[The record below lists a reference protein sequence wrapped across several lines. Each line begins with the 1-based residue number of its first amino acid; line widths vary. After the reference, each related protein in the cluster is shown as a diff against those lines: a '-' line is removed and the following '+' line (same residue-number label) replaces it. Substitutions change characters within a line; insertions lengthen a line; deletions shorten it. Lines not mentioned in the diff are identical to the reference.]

1 MKPHSPEMNIPSD
14 SDIDYTNV
22 DEICGYQMLLCK
34 IFEKAGGFSVGI
46 ASSKEIIMV
55 RREGMIWLREVKAI
69 INKILSD
76 SISEAT
82 AIPNSSFH
90 TPNLNDVPRLL
101 ASYDFFYR
109 VCHRGPCFTFVRD
122 TTLKTVDCWINGD
135 KTISKAR
142 VALLMLKEINRDI
155 RTIPQRY
162 LDFGMRTLE
171 SWINELR
178 HYGRMQNLS
187 QEDSYSVISFLLWYD
202 LRVFGVSKVERLRWI
217 EKYTLTESEIENL
230 DVRTLWSYMDFDQRM
245 SVLLGKSIEE
255 QDERY
260 TRFISKI
267 ATHPD
272 TNRFLREAIELD
284 LAKHKVA

>member
-1 MKPHSPEMNIPSD
+1 MNIPFAK
-14 SDIDYTNV
+14 DIDYTNV
-22 DEICGYQMLLCK
+22 DEVCGYQMLLCK

-69 INKILSD
+69 INDILSAP
-76 SISEAT
+76 IPEAST
-82 AIPNSSFH
+82 IPNSSIL
-90 TPNLNDVPRLL
+90 TPNLRDVPRLL

-122 TTLKTVDCWINGD
+122 TTLKTVDCWTNGD
-135 KTISKAR
+135 KSISIAR

-155 RTIPQRY
+155 RAIPQKY
-162 LDFGMRTLE
+162 VDFGMRVLE

-178 HYGRMQNLS
+178 CYGKLQNLS
-187 QEDSYSVISFLLWYD
+187 QEDSYKVMSFLLWYD
-202 LRVFGVSKVERLRWI
+202 LYVFGVSTEERLKWI
-217 EKYTLTESEIENL
+217 EIYTLSESEIENL
-230 DVRTLWSYMDFDQRM
+230 DVRTLWTYMDFDQRA
-245 SVLLGKSIEE
+245 SNFLGKSIEE

-260 TRFISKI
+260 TWFISKI
-267 ATHPD
+267 AIHPE

-284 LAKHKVA
+284 LAKHQVA

>member
-1 MKPHSPEMNIPSD
+1 MIAMNIPFAK
-14 SDIDYTNV
+14 DIDYTNV

-34 IFEKAGGFSVGI
+34 IFEKAGGFNVGI
-46 ASSKEIIMV
+46 ASNKEIIMV
-55 RREGMIWLREVKAI
+55 RREGMIWLRDVKSI
-69 INKILSD
+69 INNILSAP
-76 SISEAT
+76 IPEAS
-82 AIPNSSFH
+82 AIPASSPH
-90 TPNLNDVPRLL
+90 TPNLKDVPRLL

-122 TTLKTVDCWINGD
+122 TTIKTVDRWTNGD
-135 KTISKAR
+135 RSISKAR

-155 RTIPQRY
+155 RAIPQRY
-162 LDFGMRTLE
+162 VDFGMRVLE

-178 HYGRMQNLS
+178 RYGRLQDLS
-187 QEDSYSVISFLLWYD
+187 QEDSYLVISFLLWYD
-202 LRVFGVSKVERLRWI
+202 LYVFGVSKDERIKWI
-217 EKYTLTESEIENL
+217 ETYTLSVCEIENL
-230 DVRTLWSYMDFDQRM
+230 DERTLWAYMDFDQRISILM
-245 SVLLGKSIEE
+245 RKSIEE

-267 ATHPD
+267 AIHPD

>member
-1 MKPHSPEMNIPSD
+1 MNIPFAK
-14 SDIDYTNV
+14 DIDYTNV
-22 DEICGYQMLLCK
+22 DEVCGYQMLLCK
-34 IFEKAGGFSVGI
+34 IFEIAGGFNVGI

-69 INKILSD
+69 INEILSAPVGESD
-76 SISEAT
+76 KA
-82 AIPNSSFH
+82 PG
-90 TPNLNDVPRLL
+90 LNDVPRLL

-109 VCHRGPCFTFVRD
+109 VCHRGPCFTFVGD
-122 TTLKTVDCWINGD
+122 TTLKTVDCWIKGNMS
-135 KTISKAR
+135 ISKAR

-171 SWINELR
+171 SWISDLR
-178 HYGRMQNLS
+178 RFGRLQNLS
-187 QEDSYSVISFLLWYD
+187 QEDSFLVISYLLWYD
-202 LRVFGVSKVERLRWI
+202 LSVFGVSKDERFRWI
-217 EKYTLTESEIENL
+217 EKYALTESEIENL
-230 DVRTLWSYMDFDQRM
+230 DVRTLWTYMDFDQRM
-245 SVLLGKSIEE
+245 SVFLGKSIEE

-260 TRFISKI
+260 ARFISKI
-267 ATHPD
+267 AAHPD

>member
-1 MKPHSPEMNIPSD
+1 MIAMNIPFAK
-14 SDIDYTNV
+14 DIDYTNV

-34 IFEKAGGFSVGI
+34 IFEKAGGFNVGI
-46 ASSKEIIMV
+46 ASNKEIIMV
-55 RREGMIWLREVKAI
+55 RREGMIWLREVKSI
-69 INKILSD
+69 INNILSAP
-76 SISEAT
+76 IPEAS
-82 AIPNSSFH
+82 AIPASSPH
-90 TPNLNDVPRLL
+90 TPNLKDIPRLL

-122 TTLKTVDCWINGD
+122 TTIKTVDRWSNGD
-135 KTISKAR
+135 RSISKAR

-155 RTIPQRY
+155 RAIPQRY
-162 LDFGMRTLE
+162 VDFGMRVLE

-178 HYGRMQNLS
+178 RYGRLQDLS
-187 QEDSYSVISFLLWYD
+187 QEDSCLVISFLLWYD
-202 LRVFGVSKVERLRWI
+202 LYVFGVSKDERLKWI
-217 EKYTLTESEIENL
+217 ETYTLSDSEIENL
-230 DVRTLWSYMDFDQRM
+230 DERTLWAYMDFDQRISILM
-245 SVLLGKSIEE
+245 RKSIEE

-267 ATHPD
+267 AIHPD